1 MVELKILR
9 VLVELACIEEA
20 ELRLK
25 KSNLFF
31 VILVLLLL
39 SMLILGFV
47 NESLQSQS
55 RNNVKS
61 LVLEAANTIMSDGES
76 AFLEF
81 REEDSKWFQGETYVF
96 VWRTDGIRV
105 VYPPDLSGEGQ
116 NMSSLIDINGKPIGR
131 LFIDIAVGQNGE
143 GWIEYSWP
151 KPGETT
157 PLTKE
162 TFIKG
167 VSFSNQTYLVG
178 SGLYVESFADAF
190 VIPLQYVAIV
200 IEGLIAATGF
210 LLAVKKKRMFGYG
223 IFLTFAIYV
232 FYDLTR
238 LGPIETSNS
247 TLYPIFFVATLSILW
262 AVILLYRE
270 TRGHTR

>member
-1 MVELKILR
+1 MA
-9 VLVELACIEEA
+9 ELAFIVQA
-20 ELRLK
+20 RSGLK

-39 SMLILGFV
+39 SVLILGFV

-61 LVLEAANTIMSDGES
+61 LVLEAANAIMSEGDS

-81 REEDSKWFQGETYVF
+81 RQENSKWFQGETYVF
-96 VWRTDGIRV
+96 VWRTDGFRV

-116 NMSSLIDINGKPIGR
+116 NMSSLIDFNGKPIGR
-131 LFIDIAVGQNGE
+131 LFIDIAVSQNGE

-157 PLTKE
+157 PLSKE

-167 VSFSNQTYLVG
+167 VSLGNQSYLVG

-190 VIPLQYVAIV
+190 VVPLQYFAIV

-210 LLAVKKKRMFGYG
+210 LLAVKKKRIFGYG

-232 FYDLTR
+232 FYDLAR
-238 LGPIETSNS
+238 LVPIEISNS

-270 TRGHTR
+270 TRGKQGSDHGK